1 MNIHVVRTDG
11 SWYSRPD
18 ITLVR
23 DADRFCLPDDCTGAL
38 AARCRCIRIDKAGKA
53 IAPRFA
59 RRYFSTWAPGICFYG
74 VLADGTVTPYL
85 DRATWVDRDFQSLDS
100 LGDVEFAHFIDGL
113 ERVSRHVSLRI
124 GDLLLFELTTPAP
137 IGRGETIDQITIV

>member
-1 MNIHVVRTDG
+1 MNLHVVRTDG
-11 SWYSRPD
+11 SWYARPD

-53 IAPRFA
+53 VAPRFA
-59 RRYFSTWAPGICFYG
+59 RRYFSQWAPGICFYG
-74 VLADGTVTPYL
+74 VLDDGSTTPFL
-85 DRATWVDRDFQSLDS
+85 DRATWVAREFQPVEA
-100 LGDVEFAHFIDGL
+100 LGDVAFVPIIEGL

-124 GDLLLFELTTPAP
+124 GDLLLFELNAPAP
-137 IGRGETIDQITIV
+137 LRRGDNIDNISIV

>member
-1 MNIHVVRTDG
+1 MNLHVVRTDG
-11 SWYSRPD
+11 SWYARPD

-53 IAPRFA
+53 VAPRFA
-59 RRYFSTWAPGICFYG
+59 RRYFSQWAPGLCFYG
-74 VLADGTVTPYL
+74 VLEDGSATPFL
-85 DRATWVDRDFQSLDS
+85 DRATWVAREFQP
-100 LGDVEFAHFIDGL
+100 VEELPEPEQQRAIEGL

-124 GDLLLFELTTPAP
+124 GDLLLFELNAPAP
-137 IGRGETIDQITIV
+137 LRRGETIDNISIV

>member
-1 MNIHVVRTDG
+1 MNLHVVRTDG
-11 SWYSRPD
+11 SWYARPD

-23 DADRFCLPDDCTGAL
+23 DADRFCLPDDCTGAR

-53 IAPRFA
+53 IEPRFA

-74 VLADGTVTPYL
+74 VLADGEVTPYL
-85 DRATWVDRDFQSLDS
+85 DRATWVSRDFQSLDS

-113 ERVSRHVSLRI
+113 ECVSRHVSLRI

-137 IGRGETIDQITIV
+137 MKRGETIDQITIV

>member
-11 SWYSRPD
+11 SWYARPD

-38 AARCRCIRIDKAGKA
+38 ACRCHCIRIDKAGKA

-59 RRYFSTWAPGICFYG
+59 RRYFSSWAPGICFYG
-74 VLADGTVTPYL
+74 VLADGAATPYL
-85 DRATWVDRDFQSLDS
+85 DRATWVNRGFQPVDTLPEEE
-100 LGDVEFAHFIDGL
+100 LQRIVEGL
-113 ERVSRHVSLRI
+113 ECISRHVSLRI
-124 GDLLLFELTTPAP
+124 GDFLLFELTTPTP
-137 IGRGETIDQITIV
+137 TGRGETIDQITII

>member
-1 MNIHVVRTDG
+1 MNLHVVRTDG
-11 SWYSRPD
+11 SWYARPD

-38 AARCRCIRIDKAGKA
+38 AARCRCVRIDKAGKA
-53 IAPRFA
+53 VAPRFA
-59 RRYFSTWAPGICFYG
+59 RRYFSQWAPGICFYG
-74 VLADGTVTPYL
+74 VLEDGSATPFL
-85 DRATWVDRDFQSLDS
+85 DRATWVARDFQPVEE
-100 LGDVEFAHFIDGL
+100 LGDVAFVPIIEGL

-137 IGRGETIDQITIV
+137 IERGETIDQITIV

>member
-11 SWYSRPD
+11 SWYARPD

-38 AARCRCIRIDKAGKA
+38 ACRCRCIRIDKAGKA
-53 IAPRFA
+53 VAPRFA
-59 RRYFSTWAPGICFYG
+59 RRYFSQWAPGICFYG
-74 VLADGTVTPYL
+74 VLEDGSATPFL
-85 DRATWVDRDFQSLDS
+85 DRATWVAQDFQPVEA
-100 LGDVEFAHFIDGL
+100 LGDVAFVPIIEGL

-137 IGRGETIDQITIV
+137 MERGETIDQITIV

>member
-1 MNIHVVRTDG
+1 MNLHVVRTDG

-53 IAPRFA
+53 IAPRFS
-59 RRYFSTWAPGICFYG
+59 RRYFSSWAPGICFYG
-74 VLADGTVTPYL
+74 VLASGEVTPFL
-85 DRATWVDRDFQSLDS
+85 DRATWVSRDFQPVDT
-100 LGDVEFAHFIDGL
+100 LGDVAFVPIIEGL

-124 GDLLLFELTTPAP
+124 GDLLLFELTAPAP
-137 IGRGETIDQITIV
+137 MKRGETIDQITIV